1 MNRTLIPFCWFSEN
15 GLSMFLWIGHSVE
28 PHWVQQVF
36 GVQSAAQIDID
47 KVGHCHLFKGN
58 LLLEMVN
65 ISDDDQTSCFSFS
78 VS

>member
-1 MNRTLIPFCWFSEN
+1 MNHTLIPFCWFSEN

-47 KVGHCHLFKGN
+47 KVGHCHLYN
-58 LLLEMVN
+58 R
-65 ISDDDQTSCFSFS
+65 
-78 VS
+78 